1 MREGCVCREHRGAET
16 RKRGEGEGG
25 ACGGLLGD
33 EAELCLCRMALCV
46 QVDAFLRK
54 WAPLIRSR
62 GEQFMAQP

>member
-1 MREGCVCREHRGAET
+1 VDAWRLRACSSTEGLLDGEAQLCVC
-16 RKRGEGEGG
+16 
-25 ACGGLLGD
+25 CVYIW
-33 EAELCLCRMALCV
+33 V